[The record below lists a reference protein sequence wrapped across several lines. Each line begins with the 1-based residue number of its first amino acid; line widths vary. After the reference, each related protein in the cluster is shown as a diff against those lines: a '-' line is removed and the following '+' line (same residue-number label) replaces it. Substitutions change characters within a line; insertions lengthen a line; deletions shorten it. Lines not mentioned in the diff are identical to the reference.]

1 MTRRDILTAVPVAF
15 HDDGT
20 LDLDGS
26 REILR
31 YVAASGNEGA
41 FVLGTTGE
49 FPSLSFEERGQLA
62 ALSLQELADVMRVVV
77 HVGAPSLFEVLR
89 LIGQARDLGATE
101 IAVLTPYY
109 LPSDDNTL
117 RDFFTA
123 VDAASAGL
131 SVYIY
136 VYRKRSGNF
145 VSVDLMAELAQ
156 LPNIVGAKVSEE
168 PLDLIASYRAVV
180 PAGFLLYT
188 GADAEL
194 AAAADSGAQGVIS
207 GISSVFPKPFRAL
220 ATAADSGD
228 PDQLAA
234 AQADVDTVVSA
245 IAGDMGRMKAAYRQ
259 LGINGGTTRM
269 AIAPPSP
276 EALAEI
282 ARVTPLFR

>member
-15 HDDGT
+15 HEDGG
-20 LDLDGS
+20 LDLEGS
-26 REILR
+26 RDILR

-49 FPSLSFEERGQLA
+49 FPALSFEERGQLA
-62 ALSLQELADVMRVVV
+62 ALSLEELSDVMRVVV
-77 HVGAPSLFEVLR
+77 HVGAPSLYEVLR
-89 LIGQARDLGATE
+89 LIEQARELGATE

-109 LPSDDNTL
+109 LPSDDDAL
-117 RDFFTA
+117 REFFTA
-123 VDAASAGL
+123 VSAASDGL
-131 SVYIY
+131 AVYIY
-136 VYRKRSGNF
+136 VYQKRSGNF

-168 PLDLIASYRAVV
+168 PLDLIAQYRAVV
-180 PAGFLLYT
+180 PADFLIYT

-194 AAAADSGAQGVIS
+194 AAAADAGAQGVIS

-220 ATAADSGD
+220 AEAADSGD
-228 PDQLAA
+228 ASRIAA
-234 AQADVDTVVSA
+234 AQADVDVVVSA
-245 IAGDMGRMKAAYRQ
+245 IAGNMGRMKAAYRE

-269 AIAPPSP
+269 AITPPSA

-282 ARVTPLFR
+282 ARVTPLYR

>member
-15 HDDGT
+15 HEDGR
-20 LDLDGS
+20 LDLEGS
-26 REILR
+26 RDILR

-49 FPSLSFEERGQLA
+49 FPSLSFEERGQLT
-62 ALSLQELADVMRVVV
+62 ALSLEELSPVMRVVV
-77 HVGAPSLFEVLR
+77 HVGAPSLYEVLR
-89 LIGQARDLGATE
+89 LIGQARDLGTTE

-109 LPSDDNTL
+109 LPSTDDAL
-117 RDFFTA
+117 REFFTA

-131 SVYIY
+131 AVYIY
-136 VYRKRSGNF
+136 VYQKRSGNF

-168 PLDLIASYRAVV
+168 PLALIAQYRAVV
-180 PAGFLLYT
+180 PEGFLLYT

-194 AAAADSGAQGVIS
+194 AAAADAGAQGVIS
-207 GISSVFPKPFRAL
+207 GISSVLPKPFRAL
-220 ATAADSGD
+220 AAAADSGD
-228 PDQLAA
+228 PARLAA

-245 IAGDMGRMKAAYRQ
+245 IAGDMGRMKAAYRL

-269 AIAPPSP
+269 AIAPPSAD
-276 EALAEI
+276 ALAEI
-282 ARVTPLFR
+282 ARVTPLFQ

>member
-15 HDDGT
+15 HEDGR
-20 LDLDGS
+20 LDLEGS
-26 REILR
+26 RDILR

-49 FPSLSFEERGQLA
+49 FPSLSFEERGQLT
-62 ALSLQELADVMRVVV
+62 ALSLEELSPVMRVVV
-77 HVGAPSLFEVLR
+77 HVGAPSLYEVLR

-109 LPSDDNTL
+109 LPSTDDAL
-117 RDFFTA
+117 REFFTA

-131 SVYIY
+131 AVYIY
-136 VYRKRSGNF
+136 VYQKRSGNF

-168 PLDLIASYRAVV
+168 PLALIAQYRAVV
-180 PAGFLLYT
+180 PEGFLLYT

-194 AAAADSGAQGVIS
+194 AAAADAGAQGVIS
-207 GISSVFPKPFRAL
+207 GISSVLPKPFRAL
-220 ATAADSGD
+220 AAAADSGD
-228 PDQLAA
+228 PARLAA

-245 IAGDMGRMKAAYRQ
+245 IAGDMGRMKAAYRL

-269 AIAPPSP
+269 AIAPPSAD
-276 EALAEI
+276 ALAEI
-282 ARVTPLFR
+282 ARVTPLFQ

>member
-15 HDDGT
+15 HDNGS

-62 ALSLQELADVMRVVV
+62 ALSLEELSPVMRVVV
-77 HVGAPSLFEVLR
+77 HVGAPSLYEVLR

-109 LPSDDNTL
+109 LPADDDTL
-117 RDFFTA
+117 RAFYTA

-131 SVYIY
+131 AVYIY

-145 VSVDLMAELAQ
+145 VGVELMAELAQ

-168 PLDLIASYRAVV
+168 SLDLIAQYRAVV
-180 PAGFLLYT
+180 PADFLIYT

-220 ATAADSGD
+220 AVAADSGD
-228 PDQLAA
+228 PELLAS
-234 AQADVDTVVSA
+234 AQADVDTVVA
-245 IAGDMGRMKAAYRQ
+245 AVAGDMGRMKAAYRE

-269 AIAPPSP
+269 AISPPSDA
-276 EALAEI
+276 ALAEI

>member
-15 HDDGT
+15 HDDGS

-49 FPSLSFEERGQLA
+49 FVSLSFEERGQLA
-62 ALSLQELADVMRVVV
+62 ALSLQELSDSMRVVV
-77 HVGAPSLFEVLR
+77 HVGAPSLYEVLR
-89 LIGQARDLGATE
+89 LIEQARELGATE

-109 LPSDDNTL
+109 LPATDDAL

-123 VDAASAGL
+123 VDAASEGL
-131 SVYIY
+131 SVFIY
-136 VYRKRSGNF
+136 VYRKRTGNF
-145 VSVDLMAELAQ
+145 VSVELMAELAR
-156 LPNIVGAKVSEE
+156 LPRIVGAKVSEE
-168 PLDLIASYRAVV
+168 PLSLIAEYRAVV
-180 PAGFLLYT
+180 PDEFLLYT

-194 AAAADSGAQGVIS
+194 AAAADFGAQGVIS
-207 GISSVFPKPFRAL
+207 GVSSVLPKPFRAL
-220 ATAADSGD
+220 AAAAESGD
-228 PDQLAA
+228 AQRIAA

-245 IAGDMGRMKAAYRQ
+245 IAGDMGRMKAAYRV
-259 LGINGGTTRM
+259 LGVNGGTTRM

-282 ARVTPLFR
+282 ERVTPLYR

>member
-15 HDDGT
+15 HDNGD

-62 ALSLQELADVMRVVV
+62 ALSLAELSPVMRVVV
-77 HVGAPSLFEVLR
+77 HVGAPSLYEVLR
-89 LIGQARDLGATE
+89 LIGQARELGATE

-109 LPSDDNTL
+109 LPADDAAL
-117 RDFFTA
+117 REFFTA

-131 SVYIY
+131 AVYIY

-145 VSVDLMAELAQ
+145 VSVELMAELAQ

-168 PLDLIASYRAVV
+168 SLDLIAQYRAVV
-180 PAGFLLYT
+180 PDGFLIYT

-220 ATAADSGD
+220 AEAADSGD
-228 PDQLAA
+228 PARLAA

-245 IAGDMGRMKAAYRQ
+245 IAGDMGRMKAAYRE

-269 AIAPPSP
+269 AISPPSDA
-276 EALAEI
+276 ALAEI